1 MITILQKIPGLS
13 KLIPK
18 EPAAV
23 IGIVYSAV
31 VALLWIF
38 APGTA
43 AEIVSLA
50 GPVLAA
56 LHIRTQVFSPETV
69 KAITDKAS
77 SQVGEARRAAR
88 EAGNQVQR
96 KHEHPPPRRK

>member
-1 MITILQKIPGLS
+1 MLTILKKIPGLS

-31 VALLWIF
+31 VAILWIF

-50 GPVLAA
+50 GPILAA
-56 LHIRTQVFSPETV
+56 LHIRTQVFSPQTV
-69 KAITDKAS
+69 KAISDHARQSIAEAKAKPAT
-77 SQVGEARRAAR
+77 VGAAHHK
-88 EAGNQVQR
+88 ATGHR
-96 KHEHPPPRRK
+96 KA